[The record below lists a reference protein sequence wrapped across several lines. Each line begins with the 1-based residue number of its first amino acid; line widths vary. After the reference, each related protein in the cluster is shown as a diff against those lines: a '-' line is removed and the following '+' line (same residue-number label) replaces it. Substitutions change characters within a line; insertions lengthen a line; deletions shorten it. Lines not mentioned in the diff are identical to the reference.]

1 MSEDQKSGQERTEQP
16 TEKRKNDA
24 RKKGQIPRSREL
36 NTMLSLLFGAFGL
49 VIIGGH
55 MSAEFVSLF
64 ESALV
69 FDREVAFDSEMIAV
83 RFVDLVISS
92 LVILAPFFA
101 VMIVGAIVGPIFMGG
116 WSFSPSAMAFKL
128 EKLNPGKGLKRV
140 FSSKG
145 LLELL
150 KALFKFIILAVCTAI
165 LFNLFIDQILGLG
178 SLIPAQA
185 FVESVTILRWSL
197 VVLSFTL
204 IFIVVLD
211 VPFVLWD
218 HNRQLKMTLR
228 EVKDELKESDGRPEV
243 KSRIRMLQREMSQR
257 RMMEALPSADVV
269 ITNPTHYAVALKY
282 AGAEGQA
289 PMVLAKGC
297 DLIALRIRSVA
308 VENEIAIFEA
318 PPLARALYSSTEIGE
333 EIPEKLFLAVAKVLA
348 YIYQLRNAGFGEYVK
363 PPGDISV
370 PEEYSTVFSEGGL
383 DGGE

>member
-1 MSEDQKSGQERTEQP
+1 VAEHQETGQERTEQP
-16 TEKRKNDA
+16 TEKRKKDS
-24 RKKGQIPRSREL
+24 REKGQVPRSKEL

-64 ESALV
+64 KSALS
-69 FDREVAFDSEMIAV
+69 FDREVAFDSGMIAV

-92 LVILAPFFA
+92 LIILAPFFA
-101 VMIVGAIVGPIFMGG
+101 VMIVGAIVGPIMMGG
-116 WSFSPSAMAFKL
+116 WSFSLSSMAFKL
-128 EKLNPGKGLKRV
+128 EKLNPGKGIKRV
-140 FSSKG
+140 ISSKG

-165 LFNLFIDQILGLG
+165 LFNIFIDQILALG
-178 SLIPAQA
+178 SLVPAKA

-204 IFIVVLD
+204 IFIVILD

-243 KSRIRMLQREMSQR
+243 KNRIRMLQREISQR
-257 RMMEALPSADVV
+257 RMMDALPMADVV

-282 AGAEGQA
+282 AAVAGQA
-289 PMVLAKGC
+289 PTVLAKGC
-297 DLIALRIRSVA
+297 DLIALKIRSVA
-308 VENEIAIFEA
+308 TENEIAIFEA
-318 PPLARALYSSTEIGE
+318 PPLARALYSSTEIGQ
-333 EIPEKLFLAVAKVLA
+333 EIPENLYLAVAKVLA
-348 YIYQLRNAGFGEYVK
+348 YIYQLRKAGFGETIK

-370 PEEYSTVFSEGGL
+370 PEEYSSVFAERGL

>member
-24 RKKGQIPRSREL
+24 RKKGQIPRSKEL

-49 VIIGGH
+49 VIMGGP
-55 MSAEFVSLF
+55 MSAEFISLF
-64 ESALV
+64 QSALV

-83 RFVDLVISS
+83 RLVDLIISS

-101 VMIVGAIVGPIFMGG
+101 VMIVGAVVGPIFMGG
-116 WSFSPSAMAFKL
+116 WLFSPSSMAFKL

-165 LFNLFIDQILGLG
+165 LFSVFIDQILGLG
-178 SLIPAQA
+178 SLIPSKA

-218 HNRQLKMTLR
+218 HNKQLKMTLR

-243 KSRIRMLQREMSQR
+243 KGRIRMLQREMSQR

-282 AGAEGQA
+282 AGAAGQA

-348 YIYQLRNAGFGEYVK
+348 YIYQLRKADFGEYVK